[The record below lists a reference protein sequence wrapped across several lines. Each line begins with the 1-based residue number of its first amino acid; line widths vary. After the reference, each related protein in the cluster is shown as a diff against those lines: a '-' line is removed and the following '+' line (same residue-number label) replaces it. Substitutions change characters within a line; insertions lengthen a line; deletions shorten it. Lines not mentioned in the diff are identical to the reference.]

1 MTNLERYEQLNREA
15 TDAAVENTSGND
27 HFLLYDLLRAE
38 ALFLTRER
46 LVRQIPLH
54 ALFPGPQYTRAVMPD
69 LAVTWPDPPS
79 DRHYTV
85 REQQL
90 IDASNYAIIT
100 GRRDQEFSELS
111 ARMFAYLVPAY
122 NGYLARQARLQLPCK
137 DWGSW
142 LAMLGIR

>member
-90 IDASNYAIIT
+90 IDASNYAI
-100 GRRDQEFSELS
+100 S
-111 ARMFAYLVPAY
+111 AHVR
-122 NGYLARQARLQLPCK
+122 LPCTCLQ
-137 DWGSW
+137 WVLGAAGAPAASVQRLGE
-142 LAMLGIR
+142 LACHAWDKMTFA